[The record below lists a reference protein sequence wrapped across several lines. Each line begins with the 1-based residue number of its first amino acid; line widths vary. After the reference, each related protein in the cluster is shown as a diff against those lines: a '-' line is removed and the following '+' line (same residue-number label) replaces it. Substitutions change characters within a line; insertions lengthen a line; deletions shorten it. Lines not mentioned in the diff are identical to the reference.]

1 MNFQFL
7 YVFINLNGGTFKV
20 KKFTFPYSISFLVVL
35 FAVVALSLN
44 FTGNSYTKVKN
55 EVIKTSVLTKMNP
68 TINTPKN
75 IIFLISDGWS
85 YNTIKATDYYQSGT
99 ANSQQYESFPVQF
112 AMATYPAKS
121 GGYPGGLVNAIGYSP
136 RDMWSNFNYAKNDYT
151 ESAAA
156 ATALSTGFKT
166 YNNSI
171 CMDMNYQPLINLV
184 QIAKSKNKSAGVI
197 SSVQFSHAT
206 PAGFV
211 AHNLTRNNY
220 SQIAIE
226 MLLNSKCDVIM
237 GAGNPDYNDDGMPS
251 HKTYKYVG
259 DSLIWLGLHAGN
271 TVFYPGGIPDTVEDV
286 NGDGIRDPWSI
297 VDDRSEFQS
306 LTTGNTP
313 LRVLGV
319 AKVHTTLQQN
329 RSGDVMANPYVV
341 PLLTT
346 VPTLVE
352 MTKGALNVLDNNT
365 NGFFLMI
372 EGGAVD
378 WASHGNQKGR
388 LIEEQIDF
396 NNSVNAVIQWVN
408 ANSNWNETM
417 VIVTGDHECG
427 YLWGPGSGAPN
438 TFNPIINNG
447 QNNLPGMSF
456 YSDEHTNSLIPFFA
470 KGAGSEMFGLFADD
484 FDSVRG
490 KYLQNTEV
498 AQTIKLFW
506 DYNYHVTG
514 IAKLKGVNI
523 AEEYTLDQNF
533 PNPFNPSTTITFNLP
548 KSGVVSLKIYDI
560 TGKLVKSLL
569 NNVKHEAGVKS
580 INMSA
585 NELASGIYFYSLEV
599 DGRLISTK
607 KMALI
612 K

>member
-1 MNFQFL
+1 M
-7 YVFINLNGGTFKV
+7 
-20 KKFTFPYSISFLVVL
+20 KKFSTPYALTFVAVL
-35 FAVVALSLN
+35 IATVALSLN
-44 FTGNSYTKVKN
+44 FSGNKTSGKN
-55 EVIKTSVLTKMNP
+55 VTLGKSVLTKMNP
-68 TINTPKN
+68 NINTPKN

-85 YNTIKATDYYQSGT
+85 YNTITATDYYQSGT
-99 ANSQQYESFPVQF
+99 ANSQQYESFPIKF
-112 AMATYPAKS
+112 GMATYPVKT
-121 GGYPGGLVNAIGYSP
+121 GGYPGALRNSIGYST
-136 RDMWSNFNYAKNDYT
+136 RDMWGNFNYAKSDYT

-156 ATALSTGFKT
+156 ATALATGFKT

-171 CMDMNYQPLINLV
+171 GMDMNFQPLINLV

-220 SQIAIE
+220 NQIAFE

-237 GAGNPDYNDDGMPS
+237 GTGNPDYNDDGAPS

-259 DSLIWLGLHAGN
+259 DSLVWLGLLAGN
-271 TVFYPGGIPDTVEDV
+271 SVFYPNGVPDTVEDV
-286 NGDGIRDPWSI
+286 NNDGIRDPWTMI
-297 VDDRSEFQS
+297 DDRSEFQS
-306 LTTGNTP
+306 LMTGNTP

-319 AKVHTTLQQN
+319 PKVHQTLQQT
-329 RSGDVMANPYVV
+329 RSGDGNAAPYVV

-346 VPTLVE
+346 VPTLAE

-365 NGFFLMI
+365 NGFFIMI

-378 WASHGNQKGR
+378 WASHANQKGR

-396 NNSVNAVIQWVN
+396 NNAVNEVINWVN
-408 ANSNWNETM
+408 TNSNWNETM

-427 YLWGPGSGAPN
+427 YLWGPGSGAPA
-438 TFNPIINNG
+438 TFNQIINNG

-456 YSDEHTNSLIPFFA
+456 YSDEHTNSLIPVYV
-470 KGAGSEMFGLFADD
+470 KGAGSEMLNLFADD
-484 FDSVRG
+484 YDSVRG
-490 KYLQNTEV
+490 KYIQNTEIT
-498 AQTIKLFW
+498 QSIKLFW
-506 DYNYHVTG
+506 DYNFHVTG
-514 IAKLKGVNI
+514 IAKLKGVNV

-533 PNPFNPSTTITFNLP
+533 PNPFNPSTTISFNIP

-585 NELASGIYFYSLEV
+585 NELSSGIYFYSLEV
-599 DGRLISTK
+599 DGRLISSK

>member
-1 MNFQFL
+1 M
-7 YVFINLNGGTFKV
+7 
-20 KKFTFPYSISFLVVL
+20 KKFSTTYAFTFLAVLV
-35 FAVVALSLN
+35 ATVALSLN
-44 FTGNSYTKVKN
+44 FTGNKTTGKN
-55 EVIKTSVLTKMNP
+55 VTLGKSVLTKMNP
-68 TINTPKN
+68 NINTPKN
-75 IIFLISDGWS
+75 IIFLICDGWS
-85 YNTIKATDYYQSGT
+85 YNTIAATNYYQNGT
-99 ANSQQYESFPVQF
+99 TNSQQYESFPVKYG
-112 AMATYPAKS
+112 MATYPAKT
-121 GGYPGGLVNAIGYSP
+121 GGYPGALRNSIGYSP
-136 RDMWSNFNYAKNDYT
+136 RDMWGNFNYAKDDFT

-156 ATALSTGFKT
+156 ATALATGFKT

-171 CMDMNYQPLINLV
+171 GMDMNYQPLINLV

-220 SQIAIE
+220 SQIAFE
-226 MLLNSKCDVIM
+226 MLLNSRCDVIM
-237 GAGNPDYNDDGMPS
+237 GTGNPDYNDDGAPS

-259 DSLIWLGLHAGN
+259 DSLVWLGLHAGN
-271 TVFYPGGIPDTVEDV
+271 SVFYPNGVPDTVEDV
-286 NGDGIRDPWSI
+286 NNDGIRDPWTMI
-297 VDDRSEFQS
+297 DDRSEFQS
-306 LTTGNTP
+306 LMTGNTP

-319 AKVHTTLQQN
+319 PKVHQTLQQT
-329 RSGDVMANPYVV
+329 RSGDGNAAPYVV
-341 PLLTT
+341 PLLST

-365 NGFFLMI
+365 SGFFLMI

-378 WASHGNQKGR
+378 WASHANQKGR

-396 NNSVNAVIQWVN
+396 NNSVNAVIDWVN
-408 ANSNWNETM
+408 TNSNWNETM

-427 YLWGPGSGAPN
+427 YLWGPGSGAPS

-447 QNNLPGMSF
+447 QNNLPGMTF
-456 YSDEHTNSLIPFFA
+456 YSGEHTNSLIPVFV
-470 KGAGSEMFGLFADD
+470 KGAGSEMLNLFADD

-490 KYLQNTEV
+490 KYIQNTEIT
-498 AQTIKLFW
+498 QSIKLFW
-506 DYNYHVTG
+506 DYNFHVTG

-523 AEEYTLDQNF
+523 AEDYTLDQNF
-533 PNPFNPSTTITFNLP
+533 PNPFNPSTTISFNLP

-569 NNVKHEAGVKS
+569 NNVKHDAGVKS
-580 INMSA
+580 VSMNA
-585 NELASGIYFYSLEV
+585 TELASGIYFYSLEV
-599 DGRLISTK
+599 DGRLISSK